1 MEKETRKHWPGAG
14 RRAGIL
20 RMLLLASGFWL
31 MASLLHA
38 EVIDRIVAVVDGHII
53 TLSDLRQERES
64 RGRLGERPIEQ
75 DQALAKELIDSYLIE
90 RQIGEYPSIDVSDE
104 EVEADLR
111 AAGSFEN
118 GPAGSLRDAVRK
130 RIRIQKFLDI
140 KFAESIRP
148 TAAQIQKYYDEVF
161 VPAARARGLK
171 DVPPL
176 SDAEMSKAVR
186 DNVIQEALGREVT
199 AWLETLRRRSN
210 IEVFE

>member
-1 MEKETRKHWPGAG
+1 MGKEAKRQKPEA
-14 RRAGIL
+14 RRGEGIL

-31 MASLLHA
+31 VASFLHA

-53 TLSDLRQERES
+53 TLSDLRQERE
-64 RGRLGERPIEQ
+64 RRVRLRERPIEQ
-75 DQALAKELIDSYLIE
+75 DHALARELIDSYLIE

-111 AAGSFEN
+111 DAGGFEN
-118 GPAGSLRDAVRK
+118 GPSGPLRDAVRK

-140 KFAESIRP
+140 KFSEAIRP
-148 TAAQIQKYYDEVF
+148 TEAQIRKYYDEVF

-176 SDAEMSKAVR
+176 SDVEMAKAVR
-186 DNVIQEALGREVT
+186 DNVIQEALDREVT